1 MDFYELIGYAA
12 ATLATLAFLPQV
24 IKSYREKSTKDI
36 SLTMYLVFF
45 VGVVLWL
52 IYGIHLNS
60 MPMIIA
66 NAITALLAL
75 FILILKIKHK

>member
-1 MDFYELIGYAA
+1 MDPYELVGYAA

-36 SLTMYLVFF
+36 SLSMYLVFF

-60 MPMIIA
+60 TPMIIA

-75 FILILKIKHK
+75 SILILKIKHK

>member
-1 MDFYELIGYAA
+1 MDPYELIGYAA

-60 MPMIIA
+60 MPMIVA

-75 FILILKIKHK
+75 SILILKIKHK